1 MNRAVK
7 AEERQREILT
17 AARRAGS
24 VDVAGLADRLGVA
37 RETIRRD
44 LRLLEDH
51 GLMRRTHGGAYPVES
66 ANFETTLAFRTT
78 MHVPEKRR
86 IATTAAGLL
95 GDAETVFIDE
105 GFTPQLV
112 AEALP
117 RERPLTVVTASLA
130 AAGALADRDDDRI
143 TVLLLGGRVRG
154 GTLATVDHWTV
165 HMLAGFVIDLAFLG
179 ANGISRQYGLT
190 TPDPAVGEVK
200 AQAVRSARRRIFI
213 GVHTKFAAVSFC
225 RFAEVTDFEAIVT
238 STRLPAAEAHRYSL
252 LGPAVHR
259 V

>member
-1 MNRAVK
+1 MGNG
-7 AEERQREILT
+7 ERQRTILT
-17 AARRAGS
+17 IARRAGS
-24 VDVAGLADRLGVA
+24 VEVADLAERLGVA

-44 LRLLEDH
+44 LRQLEDH
-51 GLMRRTHGGAYPVES
+51 GLLRRTHGGAYPVES
-66 ANFETTLAFRTT
+66 AHFETTLAFRTT
-78 MHVPEKRR
+78 NHVPEKRR
-86 IATTAAGLL
+86 IAAAAAGLL

-117 RERPLTVVTASLA
+117 TDRPLTIVTASLA
-130 AAGALADRDDDRI
+130 TAAALADRDDRF

-165 HMLAGFVIDLAFLG
+165 RMLAGFVIDLAYIG
-179 ANGISRQYGLT
+179 ANGISRQHGLT

-200 AQAVRSARRRIFI
+200 AQAVRSSRRRVFI

-225 RFAEVTDFEAIVT
+225 RFAEVSDFESIVT
-238 STRLPAAEAHRYSL
+238 STRLSTTEAQRYSL
-252 LGPAVHR
+252 LGPQVHR